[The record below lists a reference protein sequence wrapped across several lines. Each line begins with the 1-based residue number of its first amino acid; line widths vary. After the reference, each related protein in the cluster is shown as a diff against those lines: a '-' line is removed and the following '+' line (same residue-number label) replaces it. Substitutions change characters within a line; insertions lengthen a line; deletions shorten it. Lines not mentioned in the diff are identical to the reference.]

1 MARPKVGQ
9 KGYKGPVHESVGS
22 VLETFGVKTTKPVK
36 VGKPRDDSKA
46 HAVMSDFRK
55 TGYTLSPYESKARMG
70 ASIGMGVGSSAAGIG
85 GAVKRRTKAR
95 KAGDTKTVKRMTRR
109 ITRRKAR

>member
-1 MARPKVGQ
+1 MGMAERAKRNDYRGIMDRATGKVGILGE
-9 KGYKGPVHESVGS
+9 KKN
-22 VLETFGVKTTKPVK
+22 TAKR
-36 VGKPRDDSKA
+36 RDDSKA

-70 ASIGMGVGSSAAGIG
+70 ASIGMAVGSSAAGIG

-95 KAGDTKTVKRMTRR
+95 KAGDTKAVKRMTRR